1 MNENELVRVPV
12 TTRAS
17 ITHLGS
23 LDSFD
28 ITSGG
33 KSLAPQKVFFD
44 ITYNKREDCELQEGN
59 EGSEVSST

>member
-1 MNENELVRVPV
+1 MNDQDLIRVPV

-33 KSLAPQKVFFD
+33 KKAAGLILKYLNGDRTQTAPLK
-44 ITYNKREDCELQEGN
+44 KACP
-59 EGSEVSST
+59 